1 MGDRVKIITNL
12 QMTEKQQVSNQN
24 LSDEDKVKLAVK
36 AAHDEFMKTIPAG
49 SRMRVTRDEKQ
60 MRKREYNKRPEVKE
74 RRRMY
79 DQRPHVKLKR
89 WLKNHSPQVV
99 LKRKA
104 YSARDDVKVRRYIVT
119 QRRRQLGADCVKLLT
134 EHKLKSPDST
144 STYYVEKKR
153 LINETPEGKNVIHKL
168 KSNKNG
174 WLTIPVGSATDY
186 DNEMFDG
193 NLHEKESSEVLQ
205 LIKEYYERASNNNT
219 VPTPEPTPGGS
230 DHPSGDDSSDSSD
243 SDEEWDDKHPSN
255 KH

>member
-1 MGDRVKIITNL
+1 
-12 QMTEKQQVSNQN
+12 
-24 LSDEDKVKLAVK
+24 
-36 AAHDEFMKTIPAG
+36 
-49 SRMRVTRDEKQ
+49 
-60 MRKREYNKRPEVKE
+60 
-74 RRRMY
+74 MY

-134 EHKLKSPDST
+134 EHKLNSPNNA

-153 LINETPEGKNVIHKL
+153 LINETPEGKNVIHKM
-168 KSNKNG
+168 KGNKNG

-186 DNEMFDG
+186 DSEMFDG

-205 LIKEYYERASNNNT
+205 LIKEYYERASNNNAG
-219 VPTPEPTPGGS
+219 PTPGPTPGGS
-230 DHPSGDDSSDSSD
+230 DHPDGDDSSDSSD
-243 SDEEWDDKHPSN
+243 SDE
-255 KH
+255 